1 MKKQSPFFGW
11 NISALLGAVLL
22 LAACG
27 LSEHE
32 RQRLSQAER
41 MRLQREDSLA
51 LKIAVLPTLDCL
63 PLYVMKAHQLYDT
76 AQLDLRL
83 KPYLAQMDC
92 DTAFRNRHVEG
103 MVSDL
108 VRTERLKQ
116 QGIGVDYLTA
126 TNAYWQLYTNRLA
139 RLRRLN
145 QLGDKMVAM
154 TRFSATD
161 YLTNRTLDTVKTRA
175 QVFRVQFNNVLIRL
189 DMLLNNEIDALWL
202 TEPQATKARILGNPM
217 LRDSRDFKV
226 ALGVLALRTAGVS
239 DARRKAQ
246 LAAFVKGY
254 NRACDSLNQRGLQ
267 AYADVIARR
276 CKADKATLQA
286 LPKLHYSH
294 IAPPRQQDIAAAA
307 HAFKD

>member
-1 MKKQSPFFGW
+1 
-11 NISALLGAVLL
+11 
-22 LAACG
+22 
-27 LSEHE
+27 
-32 RQRLSQAER
+32 
-41 MRLQREDSLA
+41 
-51 LKIAVLPTLDCL
+51 
-63 PLYVMKAHQLYDT
+63 
-76 AQLDLRL
+76 
-83 KPYLAQMDC
+83 
-92 DTAFRNRHVEG
+92 
-103 MVSDL
+103 
-108 VRTERLKQ
+108 
-116 QGIGVDYLTA
+116 
-126 TNAYWQLYTNRLA
+126 
-139 RLRRLN
+139 
-145 QLGDKMVAM
+145 MVAM

-202 TEPQATKARILGNPM
+202 PEPQATKARILGNPM

-239 DARRKAQ
+239 VARRKAQ

-294 IAPPRQQDIAAAA
+294 IAPPRQQDIAVAA